1 MMAVGRGAGG
11 AFALALAAWC
21 GLFVAVRLWSGA
33 APSAVSSLLLAGAP
47 STSSGS
53 SSSGVYAWGSTNNVK
68 LFKRTHASTHPQRDG
83 WFLSHYVGVEQT
95 AAEFWMNGSQYSSKM
110 ATGDGETTGVLFE
123 TACGLEGVACCAERA
138 SMTTLGTFTFHQFRS
153 WVTPAG
159 DASIDDW
166 VSFWSGL
173 RSFSRAA
180 LDVPYDWD
188 AYMSLSTHFYTP
200 RLDAHVRRLVAEA
213 VPFLSRTYAN
223 PADGSPAFAVFVNNP
238 YDGHVFAVHAGA
250 VDDDLRRTYFA
261 RHLDDDTNACPAA
274 NKVAFSRER
283 LDDWWRGLNGTAK
296 DALTGLPDVLAVSV
310 NQPTADA
317 AATAASLAAVAVLP
331 WNFSTTSDADGCAV
345 LEATLPT
352 GKLVFA
358 EALDDAQ
365 AYASLRFVEAPSAR
379 DGGRPVA
386 DYVAAADGN
395 VATYVGENEGWARF
409 LDYHVGLNV
418 PGALDDYRAALDSR
432 DPHYHAHIVP
442 QSGTPDDGSIFAK
455 GASGL
460 CFELHGVFNYTAF
473 DPEPLGSLNF
483 CSADSTCAGD
493 VPLCSGDVLHQS
505 YPGFRVYAENASA
518 CDGDAGD
525 CAHYAV
531 AGSDAD

>member
-1 MMAVGRGAGG
+1 MMAVGRGSGG

-110 ATGDGETTGVLFE
+110 TTGDGETTGVLFE

-166 VSFWSGL
+166 VSFWNGL

-200 RLDAHVRRLVAEA
+200 RLDAHVRRLVAED
-213 VPFLSRTYAN
+213 VPFLSRTYAMLWRFLWRSRRA
-223 PADGSPAFAVFVNNP
+223 PPVAIAFLCLHSTLVRP
-238 YDGHVFAVHAGA
+238 GGGTERSG
-250 VDDDLRRTYFA
+250 RRGV
-261 RHLDDDTNACPAA
+261 R
-274 NKVAFSRER
+274 
-283 LDDWWRGLNGTAK
+283 
-296 DALTGLPDVLAVSV
+296 
-310 NQPTADA
+310 
-317 AATAASLAAVAVLP
+317 
-331 WNFSTTSDADGCAV
+331 
-345 LEATLPT
+345 
-352 GKLVFA
+352 
-358 EALDDAQ
+358 
-365 AYASLRFVEAPSAR
+365 
-379 DGGRPVA
+379 GRPPSGSERTMIDSPRVR
-386 DYVAAADGN
+386 
-395 VATYVGENEGWARF
+395 AT
-409 LDYHVGLNV
+409 
-418 PGALDDYRAALDSR
+418 
-432 DPHYHAHIVP
+432 
-442 QSGTPDDGSIFAK
+442 T
-455 GASGL
+455 
-460 CFELHGVFNYTAF
+460 T
-473 DPEPLGSLNF
+473 
-483 CSADSTCAGD
+483 
-493 VPLCSGDVLHQS
+493 
-505 YPGFRVYAENASA
+505 
-518 CDGDAGD
+518 
-525 CAHYAV
+525 
-531 AGSDAD
+531 